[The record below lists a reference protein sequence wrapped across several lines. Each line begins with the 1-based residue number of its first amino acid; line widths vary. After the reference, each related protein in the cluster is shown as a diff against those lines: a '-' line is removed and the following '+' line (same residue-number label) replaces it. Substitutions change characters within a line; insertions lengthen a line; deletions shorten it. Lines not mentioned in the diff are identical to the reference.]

1 MAVLVAGR
9 NGMYPEIVQMAPTF
23 PPLTS
28 IEGSS
33 LVDPFPYL
41 VQILALAKAVTRILV
56 AVDTSTNHKEQL
68 TVLQIALNDF
78 NMNLPNELRFQTPTF
93 RRYVPLNQGGCFAL
107 IHVSGGKDCRRLSPY
122 G

>member
-1 MAVLVAGR
+1 
-9 NGMYPEIVQMAPTF
+9 
-23 PPLTS
+23 
-28 IEGSS
+28 
-33 LVDPFPYL
+33 
-41 VQILALAKAVTRILV
+41 
-56 AVDTSTNHKEQL
+56 
-68 TVLQIALNDF
+68 VLQIALNDF